1 MELKDI
7 DFSVLDA
14 LQEVLNSFEEVE
26 YAGVNLTHPLLGTLR
41 FILKTREG
49 YSADEVLM
57 KGLRQLSGITHGL
70 SESIQRLLT
79 QGV

>member
-26 YAGVNLTHPLLGTLR
+26 YAGVNLTHPRVRWCQLDA
-41 FILKTREG
+41 
-49 YSADEVLM
+49 SASRDT
-57 KGLRQLSGITHGL
+57 KIH
-70 SESIQRLLT
+70 SEDT
-79 QGV
+79 

>member
-1 MELKDI
+1 MELRDI

-14 LQEVLNSFEEVE
+14 LQETLNSFQEVE

-49 YSADEVLM
+49 HSASEILLR
-57 KGLRQLSGITHGL
+57 GLRELSNAAGGL
-70 SESIQRLLT
+70 RKSIQQLLS
-79 QGV
+79 